1 MRLKKLLVVVL
12 GLSISIG
19 CTVPSFA
26 TSPAKCIKTLKLNK
40 NYYYDVDGNGKKDK
54 LKFQRS
60 KDALVLWVNKKN
72 IKLKSHYTGDEE
84 LTLYDFN
91 KKDKTLDFLWTDY
104 KGENTNH
111 RILKFKNSKCVVN
124 KKLPPEV
131 WMNKYDNKN
140 GKVTFIAYHGYSQ
153 VNYFCKSTGYFFD
166 VYPNDV
172 EINFKPYT
180 YMTVNKYKVN
190 ISTTFNTS
198 KKDKKVSF
206 ETKRKLRAYKSISD
220 ILHKESNN
228 YEWTISKG
236 VDVNIINLYMK
247 DGKYYIKFRIWLDEY
262 NGKPYNKYDYGYI
275 KVGSTRLFKA
285 VK

>member
-1 MRLKKLLVVVL
+1 MLEKTMLVKDSSFRKLDD
-12 GLSISIG
+12 
-19 CTVPSFA
+19 PF
-26 TSPAKCIKTLKLNK
+26 
-40 NYYYDVDGNGKKDK
+40 
-54 LKFQRS
+54 
-60 KDALVLWVNKKN
+60 
-72 IKLKSHYTGDEE
+72 
-84 LTLYDFN
+84 
-91 KKDKTLDFLWTDY
+91 
-104 KGENTNH
+104 ENTNSKKYVFYVKIDDVAEGIPMATNPRDQKLTSNVAKAITDSLESNDGYFH
-111 RILKFKNSKCVVN
+111 LKNRGIVISAKKVN
-124 KKLPPEV
+124 YN
-131 WMNKYDNKN
+131 NKT